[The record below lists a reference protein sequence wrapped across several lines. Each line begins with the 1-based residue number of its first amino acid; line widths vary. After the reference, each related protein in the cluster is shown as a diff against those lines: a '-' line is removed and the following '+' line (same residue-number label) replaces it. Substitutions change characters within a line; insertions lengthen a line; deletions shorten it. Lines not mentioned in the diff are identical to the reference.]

1 MKRNRKT
8 SRCLT
13 VHPGPTGGRDSCDM
27 GRNINN
33 LKPDGHGWRAR
44 LGVLTHD
51 DSAISESE
59 LWTMAPDGVSLHT
72 SRVFFADLATF
83 ADPPGPENAAGLLAR
98 LPLGAIIYAWTVGS
112 YLLGTTGEQE
122 LVRRVEHHS
131 NGIPVLMSAP
141 AAVAGFQAL
150 EAERIALI
158 HAPFFTD
165 DFDQKGVA
173 YFQERGFEVVHVSH
187 MTPPVEVP
195 HPNTGSVASPAEIY
209 EWVRRN
215 VPFSAQAVFLG
226 GNALRAIGVIAALEE
241 DIRRPVLTANQA
253 SLWYALRVGGTEVR
267 LDDYGQLFKLSCR
280 QSGIPST

>member
-1 MKRNRKT
+1 
-8 SRCLT
+8 
-13 VHPGPTGGRDSCDM
+13 M

-33 LKPDGHGWRAR
+33 LEPDGHGWRAR

-83 ADPPGPENAAGLLAR
+83 ADPPGPERAAELLAR
-98 LPLGAIIYAWTVGS
+98 LPLQGIIYAWTVGS
-112 YLLGTTGEQE
+112 YLLGTAGELE
-122 LVRRVEHHS
+122 LVRRVEQHS

-141 AAVAGFQAL
+141 AATAGFRSL

-187 MTPPVEVP
+187 LMPPVEVP
-195 HPNTGSVASPAEIY
+195 HPNTGSAASPAEIY
-209 EWVRRN
+209 EWVRSH
-215 VPFSAQAVFLG
+215 VPRSAQAVFIG

-241 DIRRPVLTANQA
+241 DIRRLVLTANQA
-253 SLWYALRVGGTEVR
+253 SLWYALRAAGAEVS
-267 LDDYGQLFKLSCR
+267 LDGYGQLFQLSYR
-280 QSGIPST
+280 QPETPST

>member
-1 MKRNRKT
+1 
-8 SRCLT
+8 
-13 VHPGPTGGRDSCDM
+13 M

-33 LKPDGHGWRAR
+33 LQPDGHGWRAR

-83 ADPPGPENAAGLLAR
+83 ADPPGPEKATDLLAR
-98 LPLGAIIYAWTVGS
+98 LPLQAIIYAWTFGS

-122 LVRRVEHHS
+122 LVSRVEQHS
-131 NGIPVLMSAP
+131 HGIPVLMSAP
-141 AAVAGFQAL
+141 AATAGFRAL

-187 MTPPVEVP
+187 LMPPIEVP
-195 HPNTGSVASPAEIY
+195 HPNTGSATSPAEIY
-209 EWVRRN
+209 EWVRGH
-215 VPFSAQAVFLG
+215 VPPSAQAVFIG

-241 DIRRPVLTANQA
+241 DLRRPILTANQV
-253 SLWYALRVGGTEVR
+253 SLWYALRMAGAEVSV
-267 LDDYGQLFKLSCR
+267 DDYGQLFKMSRR
-280 QSGIPST
+280 QS